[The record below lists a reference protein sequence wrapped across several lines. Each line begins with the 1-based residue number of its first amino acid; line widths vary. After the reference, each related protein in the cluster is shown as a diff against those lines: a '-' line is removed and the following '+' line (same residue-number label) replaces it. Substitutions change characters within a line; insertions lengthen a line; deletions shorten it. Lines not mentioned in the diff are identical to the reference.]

1 MLIISRKI
9 DSSLIIDG
17 GIEIKILDIKGDNV
31 KLGINAPKQTLILR
45 EELINCVR
53 DENIHAN
60 NDADLSSLKNM
71 LKNYKK

>member
-31 KLGINAPKQTLILR
+31 KLGINAPKQTLVLR

-60 NDADLSSLKNM
+60 NDADLSSLKDI